1 MMELVESAELSD
13 APSSD
18 QPGRE
23 IKFDDFDAILNE
35 VRQISPMD

>member
-18 QPGRE
+18 QSCRE
-23 IKFDDFDAILNE
+23 LKFDDFDAIFNE
-35 VRQISPMD
+35 VR